1 MHCLAQ
7 VKLTTACNRQV
18 RRRSQK
24 TNKRGIQ
31 HVTKYTIY
39 HTNTKYVYEAVTSPA
54 GDRLCVSIRS
64 FIAFHGHF
72 PRGAARAPR
81 PRAFA
86 TLGERRACGGAAL
99 QADGQ
104 ELTADVLSCKR
115 RVRLG
120 AAGAAHCAATE
131 DVN

>member
-7 VKLTTACNRQV
+7 VKLTTARNRQV

-72 PRGAARAPR
+72 PPSRAEPR
-81 PRAFA
+81 
-86 TLGERRACGGAAL
+86 E
-99 QADGQ
+99 
-104 ELTADVLSCKR
+104 
-115 RVRLG
+115 RLG
-120 AAGAAHCAATE
+120 RERSPRSANAAHAAGPHFKRTAKS
-131 DVN
+131 